1 MVQIYKKGKFIAEVS
16 SAQKASEITGMHTST
31 INDATKDGSIRG
43 GYQFFRPNPYE
54 KRMKKYI
61 VKYLGETRECIGVM
75 EVCDFTGYNAPYVR
89 RLVNHP
95 TSNCQITR
103 I

>member
-1 MVQIYKKGKFIAEVS
+1 MVEIYHKGKFVAEVS
-16 SAQKASEITGMHTST
+16 SAEKASEMTGLHRST

-43 GYQFFRPNPYE
+43 GYQFFRPNPCK

-61 VKYLGETRECIGVM
+61 VKYLGETKECIGIM
-75 EVCDFTGYNAPYVR
+75 EVCDFTGYIAPYVR
-89 RLVNHP
+89 KLVNHP
-95 TSNCQITR
+95 TRNCQITR